1 MLFVNRIAY
10 ILHDIVVQ
18 CSGSANKNIGDAF
31 LLAWKL
37 DNTFSDRQVTNLAD
51 QALLAFCKTLIE
63 LSRHQRFICNFSE
76 SATER
81 LTRRF
86 PDYEVRIGSGLH
98 VGWAIEGRV

>member
-37 DNTFSDRQVTNLAD
+37 DETMTDADVTRLAD
-51 QALLAFCKTLIE
+51 QVPKPIVTQSSRNPKT
-63 LSRHQRFICNFSE
+63 H
-76 SATER
+76 
-81 LTRRF
+81 
-86 PDYEVRIGSGLH
+86 P
-98 VGWAIEGRV
+98 

>member
-37 DNTFSDRQVTNLAD
+37 DDVMTDQDVTRLAD
-51 QALLAFCKTLIE
+51 QVIQSKVHPISMSSHTRKI
-63 LSRHQRFICNFSE
+63 FIQSC
-76 SATER
+76 
-81 LTRRF
+81 
-86 PDYEVRIGSGLH
+86 
-98 VGWAIEGRV
+98 

>member
-37 DNTFSDRQVTNLAD
+37 DDTMTDRDVTRLAD
-51 QALLAFCKTLIE
+51 QVSKSIE
-63 LSRHQRFICNFSE
+63 CRVESSR
-76 SATER
+76 
-81 LTRRF
+81 
-86 PDYEVRIGSGLH
+86 
-98 VGWAIEGRV
+98 

>member
-37 DNTFSDRQVTNLAD
+37 DDVMTDHDVTRLAD
-51 QALLAFCKTLIE
+51 QV
-63 LSRHQRFICNFSE
+63 SQ
-76 SATER
+76 
-81 LTRRF
+81 
-86 PDYEVRIGSGLH
+86 
-98 VGWAIEGRV
+98 